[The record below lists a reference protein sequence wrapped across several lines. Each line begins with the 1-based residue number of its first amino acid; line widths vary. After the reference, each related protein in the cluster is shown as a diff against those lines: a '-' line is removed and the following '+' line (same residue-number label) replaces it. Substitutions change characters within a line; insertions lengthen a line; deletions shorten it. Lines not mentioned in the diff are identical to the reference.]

1 MRILI
6 VDDSKTVRIQLR
18 KALQDAG
25 YEVLE
30 AGTADEALQILLK
43 TEPINLVLTD
53 QNMPEKTGIEMLQ
66 ELRSAKGGPHC
77 DVMVIFLSSDS
88 TLEIRSAAK
97 QLGAKGFISKPIKM
111 SQVIESIKKLGV

>member
-53 QNMPEKTGIEMLQ
+53 QNMPEKTGI
-66 ELRSAKGGPHC
+66 
-77 DVMVIFLSSDS
+77 
-88 TLEIRSAAK
+88 
-97 QLGAKGFISKPIKM
+97 
-111 SQVIESIKKLGV
+111 